1 LKDKLK
7 KKIVRVNA
15 IAIAEMLKAAQEGV
29 CTSYELK
36 EISGLNLNT
45 VRGYMN
51 VFHKAG
57 VVHICDWEE
66 DPRGNRT
73 RKVYK
78 LGKGKDMPKPKQ
90 SMSEINRRYREKMKQ
105 IKLMKE
111 LDAIKTLRPA
121 TSTRRINKTLA
132 ANQSSIA
139 SRA

>member
-1 LKDKLK
+1 MK
-7 KKIVRVNA
+7 KPVIRVNA

-29 CTSYELK
+29 YTSHELV
-36 EISGLNLNT
+36 EITGLSINT

-51 VFHKAG
+51 VFHKKG
-57 VVHICDWEE
+57 IVHIADWEE
-66 DPRGNRT
+66 DPKGNRT
-73 RKVYK
+73 RKVFK

-111 LDAIKTLRPA
+111 LNAIKTLRPA

-139 SRA
+139 ERA